1 MQLCAGHHDNACHD
15 NDNESSIED
24 TTESMPLSL
33 DKSDSSNEE
42 EEERVYEAI
51 VTSTEQS
58 FSHQYSTNEEDD
70 ELSKASYKL

>member
-1 MQLCAGHHDNACHD
+1 
-15 NDNESSIED
+15 
-24 TTESMPLSL
+24 MPLSL